1 MDPGGGNEEE
11 FGGYDNNNIM
21 MPTTTTTTTANMH
34 PGDAAAGGGGAYG
47 DNNMH
52 YDEGNEQYHY
62 NNDPYHP
69 NQQHYYDDGGMGGGG
84 GGVGGDGVGGD
95 GDVGV
100 GSGQYDDTNIP
111 SILLL
116 NHFCAHAFPPQDDS
130 DEAKAAADRSWD
142 PVRDWMRSHSA
153 EEVQAAAEQRDD
165 AGKTALHFACQSLPP
180 KDIIDVFLSIAVD
193 TVQWPDSFG
202 WLPIHYACR
211 LFFMRH
217 EEKKN
222 HGLKDICLFL
232 GVFVLCCVVLCGL
245 VLF

>member
-1 MDPGGGNEEE
+1 MLKNPAGRVLRHSPRMDPGGGNDED
-11 FGGYDNNNIM
+11 FGGYDNNNM
-21 MPTTTTTTTANMH
+21 MPTTS
-34 PGDAAAGGGGAYG
+34 PGDAAAGTGAAYG
-47 DNNMH
+47 DSNVH
-52 YDEGNEQYHY
+52 YNEGDEQYHY
-62 NNDPYHP
+62 NNNNNNNNNYDGGGGPYNP
-69 NQQHYYDDGGMGGGG
+69 NQQHYYDDGGMGG
-84 GGVGGDGVGGD
+84 DGD
-95 GDVGV
+95 GDGGNVVG

-130 DEAKAAADRSWD
+130 EEAKAAADRSWD

-202 WLPIHYACR
+202 WLPIHYACKS
-211 LFFMRH
+211 FFNDT
-217 EEKKN
+217 KKQQQQE
-222 HGLKDICLFL
+222 DRD
-232 GVFVLCCVVLCGL
+232 
-245 VLF
+245 